1 MATTPTPQSFT
12 RRIARAGMGL
22 RSASALVGSAARSAG
37 LGRAART
44 APLALIFV
52 TAATLTAEAKRVALV
67 VGNAAYDNVYA
78 LKNATNDAT
87 DLASA
92 LERLDFEVTLL
103 TDATEAD
110 FWTRLDTFAAEA
122 EGAESAM
129 FFFSGHAFQL
139 GGANYL
145 VPKDATL
152 ASREAIENETWR
164 LDEIVKRLSDKNRQ
178 TLIFLDACR
187 NNPLPESM
195 RSEGTQGLAQME
207 KGSGT
212 FVAFATQPNNVT
224 SDGAGE
230 NSPFTQALLGHIE
243 EPGISVSD
251 LMIRVRNDVESET
264 FGRQTPWDQSSLR
277 AQFYFNPQVEKTAE
291 LTDADYELIAALD
304 PETRKRLL
312 AALGNSGTNI
322 VIEEVEEEVEEIV
335 VAVARVDIIDVPDEN
350 TPVETPG
357 TAGGETVAA
366 ANEAEKATGGESAV
380 VVIGGE
386 QAPERVT
393 AGESGE
399 KAGAAGAETVVA
411 SNEARRTEGTTGAE
425 RVTGTEVAGAERVTG
440 SEVTGTEVAGAE
452 RVTGSEVTGTEVAS
466 AERVTGT
473 EVTGTEV
480 TGAEPAT
487 GTEVAGVVP
496 ADPNA
501 SRTKVIGPDGEEREA
516 VILAG
521 LAPTR
526 SLAPSTEVPRSR
538 VVGQEIDRD
547 SDEARQAGVAPA
559 APELEGK
566 ELASAVQTE
575 LSRLGCYRMRI
586 DGDWGKGSRVS
597 LFRYFAAR
605 KIATDQLEP
614 SNSLLRR
621 LKSDNE
627 VACKA
632 VQQVASKKASK
643 AISKVRTA
651 SANKKAA
658 PKKNP
663 AGARSNVNRRI
674 KSNVTVQRT
683 KSGGTKKTVTKKLR
697 SGVFR

>member
-1 MATTPTPQSFT
+1 MTLPDPKSFSH
-12 RRIARAGMGL
+12 RIASAGTGL
-22 RSASALVGSAARSAG
+22 RSASALVGGAARRAG
-37 LGRAART
+37 LGRAARS

-78 LKNATNDAT
+78 LKNATNDAS
-87 DLASA
+87 DLAAA

-103 TDATEAD
+103 TDASEAD
-110 FWTRLDTFAAEA
+110 FWARLDSFADSA

-139 GGANYL
+139 SGANYL
-145 VPKDATL
+145 VPTDATL
-152 ASREAIENETWR
+152 ASKEAIENETWR
-164 LDEIVKRLSDKNRQ
+164 LDEIVKRLAAKNRQ

-187 NNPLPESM
+187 NNPLPENL
-195 RSEGTQGLAQME
+195 RSGSDGLAQME

-230 NSPFTQALLGHIE
+230 NSPFTQALLNHIE

-335 VAVARVDIIDVPDEN
+335 EAVAIVDIVDVPDDD
-350 TPVETPG
+350 TPVETPDK
-357 TAGGETVAA
+357 ASGETVVASNDAETAA
-366 ANEAEKATGGESAV
+366 GGESAV
-380 VVIGGE
+380 VIIGGD

-393 AGESGE
+393 GSESE
-399 KAGAAGAETVVA
+399 KAGSTTGAETVVA
-411 SNEARRTEGTTGAE
+411 SNEAERAEGTNGAE

-440 SEVTGTEVAGAE
+440 SEVQGTEVAGAE
-452 RVTGSEVTGTEVAS
+452 RVTGSEVEGTEVAG

-473 EVTGTEV
+473 EVTGAEV
-480 TGAEPAT
+480 T
-487 GTEVAGVVP
+487 GTEVAGAVP
-496 ADPNA
+496 PDPNA

-526 SLAPSTEVPRSR
+526 SLEPTTAEPRSR
-538 VVGQEIDRD
+538 VIGQEIDRD
-547 SDEARQAGVAPA
+547 SDAAREAGVAPT
-559 APELEGK
+559 APELAGK

-575 LSRLGCYRMRI
+575 LSRLGCYRMNI

-597 LFRYFAAR
+597 LFRYYAAR
-605 KIATDQLEP
+605 KIASDQLEP

-621 LKSDNE
+621 LQSDDE

-643 AISKVRTA
+643 AITKVRTA
-651 SANKKAA
+651 AATKRAATPTKAA
-658 PKKNP
+658 AKSTGKK
-663 AGARSNVNRRI
+663 RI
-674 KSNVTVQRT
+674 QGNTTTVRT

-697 SGVFR
+697 AGVFR

>member
-1 MATTPTPQSFT
+1 MATTPHTQSFT
-12 RRIARAGMGL
+12 SRIAGAGIGL
-22 RSASALVGSAARSAG
+22 RSASALVGAAARKTG
-37 LGRAART
+37 LGRVARS

-67 VGNAAYDNVYA
+67 VGNADYDNVYA
-78 LKNATNDAT
+78 LKNATNDAQ
-87 DLASA
+87 DLAAA

-110 FWTRLDTFAAEA
+110 FWSRLDTFAASAA
-122 EGAESAM
+122 EAESAM

-164 LDEIVKRLSDKNRQ
+164 LDEIVKRLSAKNRQ

-195 RSEGTQGLAQME
+195 RSEGTEGLAQME

-230 NSPFTQALLGHIE
+230 NSPFTQALLQHIE

-277 AQFYFNPQVEKTAE
+277 AQFYFNPQVEQTAE

-335 VAVARVDIIDVPDEN
+335 EAVAIVDIVDVPDET

-357 TAGGETVAA
+357 TAGGETVVAS
-366 ANEAEKATGGESAV
+366 NDAETAGGGDSAV
-380 VVIGGE
+380 VVIGGD

-393 AGESGE
+393 PGGGESTGST
-399 KAGAAGAETVVA
+399 GAETVVA
-411 SNEARRTEGTTGAE
+411 SNEAQRTEGATGAE

-452 RVTGSEVTGTEVAS
+452 RVTG
-466 AERVTGT
+466 
-473 EVTGTEV
+473 TEV
-480 TGAEPAT
+480 TGAEST
-487 GTEVAGVVP
+487 GTDVAAAVP
-496 ADPNA
+496 RDPNGT
-501 SRTKVIGPDGEEREA
+501 RTKVIGPDGEEREA

-526 SLAPSTEVPRSR
+526 SITPTATDPRSR

-547 SDEARQAGVAPA
+547 SDEARQAGIAPA
-559 APELEGK
+559 EPELDGS
-566 ELASAVQTE
+566 ELATAVQTE
-575 LSRLGCYRMRI
+575 LSRLGCYRMTI

-597 LFRYFAAR
+597 LFRYYAAR
-605 KIATDQLEP
+605 AIATDELEP

-621 LKSDNE
+621 LKSDDE

-643 AISKVRTA
+643 AINQVRTA
-651 SANKKAA
+651 SAQRKSA
-658 PKKNP
+658 PS
-663 AGARSNVNRRI
+663 AGAAGASSKPRI
-674 KSNVTVQRT
+674 KANTTTTRT
-683 KSGGTKKTVTKKLR
+683 AGGGTKKTVTKKLR
-697 SGVFR
+697 AGVFR

>member
-1 MATTPTPQSFT
+1 MATSPDTRTTSPLSFSHCV
-12 RRIARAGMGL
+12 ARAGLGL
-22 RSASALVGSAARSAG
+22 RSASALVGGAARSAG
-37 LGRAART
+37 LGRAARS

-67 VGNAAYDNVYA
+67 VGNADYDNVYA
-78 LKNATNDAT
+78 LKNATNDAK
-87 DLASA
+87 DLAAS

-103 TDATEAD
+103 TDASEAD
-110 FWTRLDTFAAEA
+110 FWTKLDTFAASA
-122 EGAESAM
+122 EDAESAM

-164 LDEIVKRLSDKNRQ
+164 LDEIVKRLSAKNRQ

-195 RSEGTQGLAQME
+195 RGEGTQGLAQME

-277 AQFYFNPQVEKTAE
+277 AQFYFNPQVEQTAE

-322 VIEEVEEEVEEIV
+322 VIEEVEEEVEEIRE
-335 VAVARVDIIDVPDEN
+335 AVAIVDIVDVPDEN
-350 TPVETPG
+350 APEVRTDVPEQ
-357 TAGGETVAA
+357 AGGETVVAS
-366 ANEAEKATGGESAV
+366 NDAERAESGDSAV

-386 QAPERVT
+386 QAPERVV
-393 AGESGE
+393 ASGESE
-399 KAGAAGAETVVA
+399 TPDATGAETVVA
-411 SNEARRTEGTTGAE
+411 SNEAERTGTESTTPE

-440 SEVTGTEVAGAE
+440 TEPVGTETADA
-452 RVTGSEVTGTEVAS
+452 T
-466 AERVTGT
+466 RVTGT

-480 TGAEPAT
+480 TGSEVTGAQVAEA
-487 GTEVAGVVP
+487 VAP
-496 ADPNA
+496 DPNA
-501 SRTKVIGPDGEEREA
+501 GRTKVIGPDGEEREA

-526 SLAPSTEVPRSR
+526 SLEPSTAEPRSR
-538 VVGQEIDRD
+538 VVGTEIDRN
-547 SDEARQAGVAPA
+547 SDEAREAGVAPA

-605 KIATDQLEP
+605 AIATDELEP

-621 LKSDNE
+621 LQGDNE

-651 SANKKAA
+651 AATKRQTTPTKAA
-658 PKKNP
+658 ASSSKP
-663 AGARSNVNRRI
+663 RI
-674 KSNVTVQRT
+674 KSNTTTKRT
-683 KSGGTKKTVTKKLR
+683 ASGGTKKTVTKKLR
-697 SGVFR
+697 AGVFR